1 MEIAIKILTVMAPII
16 AAFITG
22 WFVHNA
28 KGKKEVNQKLLR
40 AYQDIRF
47 FQQLEKVHNELNI
60 GRGESDKK
68 VLARNIVRNEF
79 GYTHSGDTPSMVEKR
94 IARLSDKIK

>member
-1 MEIAIKILTVMAPII
+1 MEVTISILKIAAPIV

-22 WFVHNA
+22 WFVHQA
-28 KGKKEVNQKLLR
+28 KGKKELTAKLLR

-47 FQQLEKVHNELNI
+47 FQELEKVHNELNI

-68 VLARNIVRNEF
+68 LLARNIVRKES
-79 GYTHSGDTPSMVEKR
+79 GYCYSGDTPSVVEKK
-94 IARLSDKIK
+94 IARLSNKVS